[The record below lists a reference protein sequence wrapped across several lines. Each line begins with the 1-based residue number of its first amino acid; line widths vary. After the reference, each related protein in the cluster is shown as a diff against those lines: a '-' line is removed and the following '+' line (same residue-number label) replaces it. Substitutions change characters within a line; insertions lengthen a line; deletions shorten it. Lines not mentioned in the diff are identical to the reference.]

1 LQAAGRQ
8 AESDAALK
16 TLITKFADTQAY
28 YVAMTYAYRG
38 DRALAF
44 QWLDR
49 AYEQRDQGLKEIV
62 GERLFKNIESDP
74 RYKAFL
80 KKMNLPE

>member
-1 LQAAGRQ
+1 MLN
-8 AESDAALK
+8 
-16 TLITKFADTQAY
+16 TKFADSLAY

-38 DRALAF
+38 DKDLAF

-49 AYEQRDQGLKEIV
+49 AYAQRDQGLKEIV
-62 GERLFKNIESDP
+62 GERLFNNIEIDP